1 MIIKHSSKYSSEN
14 QIRKIKSILLRT
26 STCTKQNTSLD
37 FLHETTSF
45 KAGDKKYQTQINVK
59 TFLIKQKEKEKAYG
73 GSEGCYLCSRKNL
86 KSSSHT
92 RGVRIK
98 HSSSLPI
105 SNTH

>member
-45 KAGDKKYQTQINVK
+45 KEAGDKRYQTQINVK
-59 TFLIKQKEKEKAYG
+59 TVLIKEK
-73 GSEGCYLCSRKNL
+73 
-86 KSSSHT
+86 
-92 RGVRIK
+92 
-98 HSSSLPI
+98 
-105 SNTH
+105 